1 MSRGPSV
8 TNSHVSKTGC
18 GGGGGPAN
26 GRERR
31 RSAAEARRHM
41 GPAAPGPATE
51 GGVGVANGRTT
62 GTAAGAFPL
71 AGLRADSPAQLLLPS
86 SPRRRR
92 ELAQASAINLA
103 AQGNRAHGARD
114 RKFIISL
121 GAKTSNS
128 ISRDAHIRG
137 STLPEGLAAPEADLL
152 GAPDETGLRRTEA
165 GLPSGPSRFPTRYSR
180 LHLRIN
186 TLPAFFC
193 FSPTNPPGG

>member
-18 GGGGGPAN
+18 GGGGSPAN

-31 RSAAEARRHM
+31 RLEARRHM
-41 GPAAPGPATE
+41 GPTE

-71 AGLRADSPAQLLLPS
+71 RANSPAQLLLS
-86 SPRRRR
+86 SPRRRQ
-92 ELAQASAINLA
+92 ELAQASVINLA
-103 AQGNRAHGARD
+103 AQGNRAHGD

-128 ISRDAHIRG
+128 ISWDAHIRG
-137 STLPEGLAAPEADLL
+137 SPHSRRGLGTENPGAA
-152 GAPDETGLRRTEA
+152 GGHYWQRRTCSEA
-165 GLPSGPSRFPTRYSR
+165 STKAESRQRPHKLKPVLAVVLMF
-180 LHLRIN
+180 H
-186 TLPAFFC
+186 FQ
-193 FSPTNPPGG
+193 